1 MRKPNLPAPGAHRLG
16 AEPLCRSV
24 KLGKLVSGASGENSS
39 QTTAFGD
46 HADYHKRR
54 FRVTGNPQFVDAA
67 RGSAHR
73 RQRVLHL
80 SVVVAV
86 ESRVDRTRLCTALQ
100 RYGCDCRPVA
110 DGETLEQTV
119 ASERP
124 TAIVIDI
131 NFDGRTANRWRIAG
145 HPLFS
150 VAQVV
155 VRAERTV
162 EGLLQAVNL
171 LRRGASGVITSIDDP
186 HELETVLGLEAANPL
201 ASDPQTAQLT
211 PLQRHERQL
220 IVDALQRTNGH
231 VIEAARLLQLGQA
244 TVYRK
249 IQKYRIPR
257 PQRQATSA

>member
-1 MRKPNLPAPGAHRLG
+1 M
-16 AEPLCRSV
+16 
-24 KLGKLVSGASGENSS
+24 
-39 QTTAFGD
+39 
-46 HADYHKRR
+46 
-54 FRVTGNPQFVDAA
+54 
-67 RGSAHR
+67 
-73 RQRVLHL
+73 HL
-80 SVVVAV
+80 SVLVAV
-86 ESRVDRTRLCTALQ
+86 ESRVDRTRLCAALQ
-100 RYGCDCRPVA
+100 RYGCNCRPVA
-110 DGETLEQTV
+110 DGEGLEEAF

-124 TAIVIDI
+124 TAVVIDTT
-131 NFDGRTANRWRIAG
+131 FAGRTANRWRIAG

-155 VRAERTV
+155 VRSERTV

-186 HELETVLGLEAANPL
+186 HELETVLGLQASPPTTTDAEA
-201 ASDPQTAQLT
+201 AQLT